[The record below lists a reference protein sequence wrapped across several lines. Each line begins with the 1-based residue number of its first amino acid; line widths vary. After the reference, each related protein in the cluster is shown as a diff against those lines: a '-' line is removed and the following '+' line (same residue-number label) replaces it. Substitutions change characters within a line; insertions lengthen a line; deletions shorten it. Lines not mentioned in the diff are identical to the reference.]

1 MVSSNSQ
8 VPSAISKLEFPQAKS
23 IVVSG
28 DIHGD
33 FAQLV
38 YKCCVQYSMKD
49 TLIIVAGD
57 CGFGFYKFGSYEY
70 VYQKCRDKLSKA
82 NNRLAFVRGNHD
94 NPAYFEEGVV
104 KHKRWMTIPDYSVI
118 KACGHSILCV
128 GGATSIDRL
137 YRIMSERWHPLET
150 DEPLAPNV
158 YWPNEQP
165 YYDELKLD
173 AIDEKFAIDT
183 VITHTSPSFCEL
195 TSHQGLY
202 EWAIRDENLIDDVKN
217 ERKVMDNLHT
227 YLYAKNHPLRYWFYG
242 HYHQSWH
249 SEIDG
254 VKYNMLDIMELREIP
269 VDDEDNNT

>member
-1 MVSSNSQ
+1 MSSNSQ
-8 VPSAISKLEFPQAKS
+8 VPSAISKFEFPQAKS

-33 FAQLV
+33 FSQLV

-82 NNRLAFVRGNHD
+82 NNWLVFVRGNHD
-94 NPAYFEEGVV
+94 NPAYYEEDVV

-137 YRIMSERWHPLET
+137 YRIMSENWHPLET
-150 DEPLAPNV
+150 DVPLAPNV

-195 TSHQGLY
+195 SSHHGLY
-202 EWAIRDENLIDDVKN
+202 EWAIRDEDLIDDVKH
-217 ERKVMDNLHT
+217 ERKVMDNLHA

-242 HYHQSWH
+242 HFHQSWH
-249 SEIDG
+249 SEIEG
-254 VKYNMLDIMELREIP
+254 VQYNMLDIMEIREISN
-269 VDDEDNNT
+269 DDEDKNP